1 MLFGRVAVG
10 DPSVESWRLLRKSA
24 VAAGI
29 GRIGAASSAVNRW
42 SVRNSVVGRLGD
54 ASSACS
60 WAERT
65 SRLKESAGRPNRRSI
80 LEVLAGAHMHS
91 CGHLRWRRALQSM
104 LHSDVL
110 RCVAVLRHTLPAD
123 SGSSARGRPLAAL
136 SRRSICLAQIW
147 QLLPMP
153 FLFSPLTTHGLRL
166 TCTTTHG
173 TSVTRPQ
180 SDRRPARSSS
190 HDSSQRG
197 GCARLTRPRPGWR
210 LTRRP
215 PQGRGRARAHARQ
228 RTHAGEALPPPPPA
242 PAPELSATTRT
253 RSETAP
259 ARR

>member
-1 MLFGRVAVG
+1 MLRERLPGQAE
-10 DPSVESWRLLRKSA
+10 PSQ
-24 VAAGI
+24 
-29 GRIGAASSAVNRW
+29 
-42 SVRNSVVGRLGD
+42 VRPTDVLALTWD
-54 ASSACS
+54 ASRMLVLLYTVAQLV
-60 WAERT
+60 ARLPLGT
-65 SRLKESAGRPNRRSI
+65 SRR
-80 LEVLAGAHMHS
+80 V
-91 CGHLRWRRALQSM
+91 
-104 LHSDVL
+104 
-110 RCVAVLRHTLPAD
+110 
-123 SGSSARGRPLAAL
+123 GSSLGVCCDLWFCSPERLSDTRQVCRRLPRPGYPPL
-136 SRRSICLAQIW
+136 SL
-147 QLLPMP
+147 
-153 FLFSPLTTHGLRL
+153 LTTHGLRL

-173 TSVTRPQ
+173 ASVTRPQ

>member
-1 MLFGRVAVG
+1 MPPSAAPVSLCGSRGAPALPQPASPAGRG
-10 DPSVESWRLLRKSA
+10 LLR
-24 VAAGI
+24 
-29 GRIGAASSAVNRW
+29 SSLQA
-42 SVRNSVVGRLGD
+42 
-54 ASSACS
+54 
-60 WAERT
+60 
-65 SRLKESAGRPNRRSI
+65 
-80 LEVLAGAHMHS
+80 
-91 CGHLRWRRALQSM
+91 RAQKPKAFL
-104 LHSDVL
+104 
-110 RCVAVLRHTLPAD
+110 T
-123 SGSSARGRPLAAL
+123 AAL
-136 SRRSICLAQIW
+136 IPQTLHLSLSSTP
-147 QLLPMP
+147 LLP
-153 FLFSPLTTHGLRL
+153 FSSSPLTTHGLRL

-173 TSVTRPQ
+173 ASVTRPQ